1 MFGVAVL
8 LLLSSIM
15 IVIGRIVLHKQ
26 RSQQTSAAEA
36 ESRDGASD
44 AAVGAIT
51 KLQVADAITSV
62 TTIAEESNENS
73 SEDVDLTTPIT
84 IPSISSRNNVRLC
97 LRAPRGRLPMTQCG
111 FLSFQHLYNTYTP
124 SSYGNLDPSSI
135 SYALVPPN
143 LYSSNLAMH
152 AGLVGPAAR
161 YSHPMHAPNQPN
173 LSMC

>member
-1 MFGVAVL
+1 
-8 LLLSSIM
+8 M

-26 RSQQTSAAEA
+26 RSQQTSAAET
-36 ESRDGASD
+36 ESRDGDSD
-44 AAVGAIT
+44 ATVGAIT
-51 KLQVADAITSV
+51 KLQVADAITPV

-73 SEDVDLTTPIT
+73 SEDVDLSTPIT
-84 IPSISSRNNVRLC
+84 IPSISSRNNVRLPFE
-97 LRAPRGRLPMTQCG
+97 RSRGSLAMIQCV

-161 YSHPMHAPNQPN
+161 YNHAMQAHNQPN